1 MANVL
6 VCDDE
11 IELCEILSDWLG
23 MQEHTCTVVTD
34 PLKVIAELSKK
45 MYSLVILDYQMPGK
59 SGKEVLEEIRQVFTP
74 TELPVVFLTGHG
86 AKEIVVEVAKS
97 GISGFFVKPLDFVA
111 MAKNLPLLLAKK
123 MLMDDVRTLM
133 SKCLMSDPSLSKE
146 AGLEQYVSRPN
157 ALFISNFAGKKVVL
171 CSSDATKTLKDGKK
185 WTDKEV
191 LKTTVIYSFQFG
203 KWHRLW
209 PTFWDK

>member
-11 IELCEILSDWLG
+11 MELCEILSDWLG
-23 MQEHTCTVVTD
+23 MQEHACTIVTD
-34 PLKVIAELSKK
+34 PTKVVSELSKK
-45 MYSLVILDYQMPGK
+45 MYSLVILDYQMPGM
-59 SGKEVLEEIRQVFTP
+59 SGKEVLESIRKVFTP

-86 AKEIVVEVAKS
+86 AKDIVVEVAKS

-123 MLMDDVRTLM
+123 MVMEDVRGLM
-133 SKCLMSDPSLSKE
+133 SKCIMSDPSLSKE
-146 AGLEQYVSRPN
+146 SGLEQYASRPN
-157 ALFISNFAGKKVVL
+157 ALFAANFAGKKVVL
-171 CSSDATKTLKDGKK
+171 CSQDSTKSLKDHKSWSEK
-185 WTDKEV
+185 DV
-191 LKTTVIYSFQFG
+191 LKITIIYSFQFG
-203 KWHRLW
+203 RWHRLW